1 MTVTLTI
8 DAMLTTSGDA
18 VVAAIPAPEAAV
30 KITPLTPE
38 QIAAATARETQTQ
51 LAVRRRRE
59 RLASLVQS
67 IVPGLVGIL
76 IFLLLWQGLTH
87 VATQIPGPAKVW
99 DSAVKLFSDPFY
111 RKGPN
116 DQGIG
121 WNILAWAGQKSFVKK
136 PPAGESD
143 IVDAGGSGSGGGASA
158 ATAPAPTPAPA
169 PALAPAPAPTP
180 ASALQSA
187 VAGRDE
193 SAQFKGERRSNDT
206 HQSTTDPEARL
217 YRKGRTGAELRFVG
231 HTLMD
236 NRHGL
241 ISDTRVTQADGHCER
256 EAAKAMIQKARAAID
271 APEIEIT
278 LGADKGY
285 DAKEFIEACVAMNVV
300 PHVSQ
305 NTAGRRSAV
314 PDEIAASAGYAISVQ
329 KRKLI
334 EQGFGWAKT
343 IGSIRQVMQ
352 RGLKRVNQIFTLTMA
367 AYNLT
372 RMRSL
377 AALRLRTQQ

>member
-1 MTVTLTI
+1 M
-8 DAMLTTSGDA
+8 
-18 VVAAIPAPEAAV
+18 
-30 KITPLTPE
+30 
-38 QIAAATARETQTQ
+38 
-51 LAVRRRRE
+51 
-59 RLASLVQS
+59 QS
-67 IVPGLVGIL
+67 
-76 IFLLLWQGLTH
+76 
-87 VATQIPGPAKVW
+87 
-99 DSAVKLFSDPFY
+99 
-111 RKGPN
+111 
-116 DQGIG
+116 
-121 WNILAWAGQKSFVKK
+121 
-136 PPAGESD
+136 
-143 IVDAGGSGSGGGASA
+143 
-158 ATAPAPTPAPA
+158 
-169 PALAPAPAPTP
+169 ALARP
-180 ASALQSA
+180 
-187 VAGRDE
+187 DE

-217 YRKGRTGAELRFVG
+217 YRKGRTGAELRFAG

-256 EAAKAMIQKARAAID
+256 EAAKVMIQKARAAKEGS
-271 APEIEIT
+271 EIEIT

-285 DAKEFIEACVAMNVV
+285 DAKEFIEACVAMSVV

-314 PDEIAASAGYAISVQ
+314 PDEIAASAGYRVSVR

-367 AYNLT
+367 PYNLT

-377 AALRLRTQQ
+377 SALRAQTQ